1 MLTVYHQQSSFKKKF
16 SVVIIWILAAVML
29 SALIYFLKH
38 TELSMAVVALP
49 AFIGLVGIAAILLRC
64 KVGRAFTLVGIYTM
78 MLFPFL
84 SLITGSGVINLT
96 QAIYS
101 VLFGLLFIY
110 VLSNEKA
117 MDIYYI
123 ESNPKEHLF
132 YLLIAVGLLALYVK
146 FV

>member
-49 AFIGLVGIAAILLRC
+49 AFIGLVVIAAILLRC